1 MNCQNDSKYLSGLHF
16 HLRTGV
22 QRYRFVVQQWTLGN
36 FHLLMPAASEVEFVI
51 ITRLSLKDL
60 SVILANSSAGKCKRY
75 RRKIID

>member
-16 HLRTGV
+16 HFRTGD

-36 FHLLMPAASEVEFVI
+36 FHLLMPAASKVEFVI

>member
-16 HLRTGV
+16 HLRTEV

-36 FHLLMPAASEVEFVI
+36 FHLLMPAVSEVKFVI

-60 SVILANSSAGKCKRY
+60 SVTLANSSARKRKRY